1 MGKDY
6 DKIRQKIGIDKLK
19 TTERKKLF
27 HEFVEHGGQVIEDNL
42 STKEKLL
49 RSEAVSKKRTQEKQ
63 VEKEKPSIA
72 LKPSNRIT
80 AKSTSAIKK
89 TVRKKKKRA
98 KLRELITLY
107 IRGLLLKVFSARG
120 NRFSDKFIHYINS
133 QVKESYL
140 DLYVT
145 IGSFLDGDNNIKKEV
160 LRLSTSENSV
170 YYEFL
175 VRMSRLYSEEEFNTI
190 VRVIS
195 NGELPSRDHFDIFK
209 QFFKR
214 LYILSQYTDLCKLY
228 MDKSIDIQDTK
239 QIINPEIVTSVKA
252 QLRKDINIL
261 LLDFFQK
268 FHIIICKLDRAFYPI
283 YSQKLDD
290 YLEITEQD
298 KIGYITREEKIR
310 EAEELRRQ
318 KELLKQRQQP
328 SEEREQDEIKVPKHV
343 ERGFPLLQKVYENFE
358 KQRQTNEGEPQFLLE
373 INDKMYKCSLLL
385 KDFDDQYSFILT
397 TGKITFNIDYR
408 EQKKV
413 DIKEDLSNAYL
424 LLCEACEE
432 VKGYLDVIQEMKKTD
447 ENIRLTPYQ
456 KQKVLDTLSKERSVL
471 SKKSRRRVADVMK
484 TIENTLSIV
493 ISDFNSSNRLLQN
506 PDAVLNFDKEI
517 EGEKRLNGKKMIEAI
532 IEAFL
537 FASSFAFLLNF
548 GDLSGSGIHIEPDE
562 GAEN

>member
-6 DKIRQKIGIDKLK
+6 DKIRQKIGIDKLE

-27 HEFVEHGGQVIEDNL
+27 HEFVEHGGQIVEDEL
-42 STKEKLL
+42 SPKGKLL
-49 RSEAVSKKRTQEKQ
+49 RSRTIPKKPTEKKPVQ
-63 VEKEKPSIA
+63 KNKPSLTSKP
-72 LKPSNRIT
+72 LKRIT
-80 AKSTSAIKK
+80 QKSTPDIKK

-98 KLRELITLY
+98 KLRDLITLY
-107 IRGLLLKVFSARG
+107 LKGLLLKVFAARG
-120 NRFSDKFIHYINS
+120 NIFSDKFIHYINS
-133 QVKESYL
+133 QVKESFL
-140 DLYVT
+140 DLSVT
-145 IGSFLDGDNNIKKEV
+145 IGSFLHGDNNIKKEV

-195 NGELPSRDHFDIFK
+195 NGELPPQEHFNIFK
-209 QFFKR
+209 EFFKR

-228 MDKSIDIQDTK
+228 MDKSIDIQDRK
-239 QIINPEIVTSVKA
+239 EIINPEIVPSVKA

-290 YLEITEQD
+290 YLEISEQD
-298 KIGYITREEKIR
+298 KIGYITREEKNR

-318 KELLKQRQQP
+318 KDLLKQRQQT
-328 SEEREQDEIKVPKHV
+328 SGEREEEEIKVPKHV
-343 ERGFPLLQKVYENFE
+343 ERGLPLLQTVYEDFE
-358 KQRQTNEGEPQFLLE
+358 KQRQINENEPLFRLE
-373 INDKMYKCSLLL
+373 INDKMYKCSLFL
-385 KDFDDQYSFILT
+385 KHFDDQYSFILT

-424 LLCEACEE
+424 FLCEACEE
-432 VKGYLDVIQEMKKTD
+432 VKEYIDVIQEMQKTD

-471 SKKSRRRVADVMK
+471 SKKSRRRVANVMK

-493 ISDFNSSNRLLQN
+493 ISDFNTSNRLLQN
-506 PDAVLNFDKEI
+506 PDAVLRFDKEI
-517 EGEKRLNGKKMIEAI
+517 DGEKRLNGKKMIEAI

-537 FASSFAFLLNF
+537 FASSFAFILNF
-548 GDLSGSGIHIEPDE
+548 GDLSGSGIYIEPDE
-562 GAEN
+562 SAEN